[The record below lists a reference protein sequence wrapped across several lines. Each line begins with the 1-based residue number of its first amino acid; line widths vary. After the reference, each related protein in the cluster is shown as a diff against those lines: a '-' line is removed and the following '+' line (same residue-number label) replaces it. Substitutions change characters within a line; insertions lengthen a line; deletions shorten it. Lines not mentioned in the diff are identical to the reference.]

1 MTMTARLLLLAAA
14 ALAASPEA
22 RACSVCACGDP
33 LLGASDPAAIAGRL
47 RLQLDAEVLT
57 VQSAEVAGD
66 PRNELTQWSWRA
78 NAVYRPLEDL
88 AISAT
93 LPLTTKKL
101 RSRDP
106 AAGHGSTLT
115 GLGDA
120 ELGARWT
127 AWRGVHFGARR
138 SQELALSVGTS
149 LPTGSIRG
157 RDHAGELVDMH
168 GQLGTGSWGPFAGVH
183 YRLEQGDWAALASL
197 SGRLRTESKLPGG
210 DRYRYGD
217 ALLWSLHGQYRPA
230 RWAALDLGLDG
241 RTVQADEMALAGLP
255 REEVPGTGGSVWALA
270 PAVYLNAAGDFWLF
284 LRAQLPIAKSLKG
297 DQDVGP
303 TVAGGIQMQLQ

>member
-1 MTMTARLLLLAAA
+1 MTTTARLILLAAA
-14 ALAASPEA
+14 VLASTPEA
-22 RACSVCACGDP
+22 LACSVCACGDP
-33 LLGASDPAAIAGRL
+33 LLGASDPAAIGGRL
-47 RLQLDAEVLT
+47 RLQVDTEVLT
-57 VQSAEVAGD
+57 VQSAEVAGE

-78 NAVYRPLEDL
+78 NAVYRPLEEL
-88 AISAT
+88 ALTAT
-93 LPLTTKKL
+93 LPLTSKRL
-101 RSRDP
+101 RSKDP
-106 AAGHGSTLT
+106 AAGPASELT

-127 AWRGVHFGARR
+127 AWRGAHFGARR

-157 RDHAGELVDMH
+157 RDRAGDLVDMH

-217 ALLWSLHGQYRPA
+217 ALLWSLHGQYRPV

-241 RTVQADEMALAGLP
+241 RSVQADRMATAGLP
-255 REEVPGTGGSVWALA
+255 REEVSGTGGSVWAVA
-270 PAVYLNAAGDFWLF
+270 PGAYLNAAGDLWLF
-284 LRAQLPIAKSLKG
+284 LRAQLPVVKSLRG

-303 TVAGGIQMQLQ
+303 TVAGGVQLQLQ

>member
-1 MTMTARLLLLAAA
+1 MPTITRLLLASAA
-14 ALAASPEA
+14 ALAVAPEA

-33 LLGASDPAAIAGRL
+33 LLGATDPAAIAGRL

-57 VQSAEVAGD
+57 VESAEVAGD
-66 PRNELTQWSWRA
+66 PRNELTQWSYRV
-78 NAVYRPLEDL
+78 NAVYRPLEEL
-88 AISAT
+88 TISAT

-106 AAGHGSTLT
+106 AAGHASELT

-127 AWRGVHFGARR
+127 GWRSVSFGARR

-157 RDHAGELVDMH
+157 RDRAGDLVDMH

-217 ALLWSLHGQYRPA
+217 ALLWSLHGQYRPV

-241 RTVQADEMALAGLP
+241 RSVQADRMNAAGLP
-255 REEVPGTGGSVWALA
+255 REEVSGTGGSVWAVA
-270 PAVYLNAAGDFWLF
+270 PGAYLNAAGDLWLF
-284 LRAQLPIAKSLKG
+284 LRAQLPVVKSLKG

-303 TVAGGIQMQLQ
+303 TVAAGVQLQLR